1 MNQEGNRMRHGKA
14 FVLALAAA
22 VMTGCASSG
31 GGAAP
36 AAGGSDVPETEATRA
51 ATIHLVQAGLQEGE
65 EAMEQY
71 REAHAEGMRAIE
83 ETPDNPR
90 AYMVTGQAAVG
101 LHDFVQ
107 ADTMFDRAEEL
118 HPPLAEEID
127 IEREQGWVVA
137 YNLGAE
143 ALQENDQA
151 RALSMFEAADQMYQG
166 RPEARIALG
175 SLYVNDGDPEAA
187 AEAYL
192 GALEI
197 LSADPP
203 EGLTDEQLGA
213 WQESRQVAALN
224 AAQLLGQ
231 TGEPAR
237 AAATLESYLEDYG
250 SELDPA
256 TMRRARTALAGFY
269 AQAGDAERAEGL
281 YGEILG
287 EEDLSEEEYFQAGI
301 GFFNT
306 GDYGRAADAFRTAA
320 ELNPYSRD
328 AQLNLVQSLFAQ
340 ANELEEQ
347 GDAPDAELVE
357 IYEEI
362 QEAGAAV
369 QELDPLNRNLVSF
382 VLRSY
387 QSLADLDP
395 QRASALEQQAQ
406 AMVREYQSQLYG
418 VADITVNM
426 QGDGQATVG
435 GTLMNI
441 NGTQGSQA
449 QLNFELLDSNGQVMG
464 STVISVTAPAR
475 GESTSFSETFSVRDG
490 TFGGWRYELV
500 D

>member
-1 MNQEGNRMRHGKA
+1 MRHGKA

-22 VMTGCASSG
+22 VLTGCASSG
-31 GGAAP
+31 EGAP
-36 AAGGSDVPETEATRA
+36 AGDSGVPETEATRA

-71 REAHAEGMRAIE
+71 RQAQAEAVRAIE
-83 ETPDNPR
+83 QTPDNPR
-90 AYMVTGQAAVG
+90 GYLLAGQAAVG

-107 ADTMFDRAEEL
+107 ADTMFDRAQTM
-118 HPPLAEEID
+118 HPAFAEEIEA
-127 IEREQGWVVA
+127 EREQGWVVA

-151 RALSMFEAADQMYQG
+151 RALSMFEAADRLYQG

-175 SLYVNDGDPEAA
+175 SLYVNEGDPEAA
-187 AEAYL
+187 AESYL

-197 LSADPP
+197 LSAEPP
-203 EGLTDEQLGA
+203 QGLTDEQLED
-213 WQESRQVAALN
+213 WQRSRQIAALN
-224 AAQLLGQ
+224 ASQLLAQ
-231 TGEPAR
+231 TGDHAR

-250 SELDPA
+250 SELDAA

-328 AQLNLVQSLFAQ
+328 ARLNLVQSLFAQ

-347 GDAPDAELVE
+347 GDASDAELAE
-357 IYEEI
+357 IYEDI

-369 QELDPLNRNLVSF
+369 RELDPLNRTLVSF

-387 QSLADLDP
+387 QSLANLDP
-395 QRASALEQQAQ
+395 QRASALERQAQ
-406 AMVREYQSQLYG
+406 ALVRDYQNQAYG
-418 VADITVNM
+418 VADISVNM
-426 QGDGQATVG
+426 QDAGQATVG
-435 GTLMNI
+435 GTLTNI
-441 NGTQGSQA
+441 NATQGSQA
-449 QLNFELLDSNGQVMG
+449 QLRFELLDTNGQVMG
-464 STVISVTAPAR
+464 STVISVAAPAQ

-490 TFGGWRYELV
+490 TFAGWRYELV
-500 D
+500 E